1 MSKTTSQ
8 AFSSYRRNRT
18 VLSFRERYRLTV
30 FVSNGTVAVMAQR
43 GVSLKSVLTCYEK
56 NKMIFFFIWAVIDF
70 LTINISW
77 FLLNIKQ
84 HPSPISRKPQT
95 VLNVWMAWIVCI
107 VLFSD
112 HKCACPMSRA
122 IAATFWPRGRRA
134 LRARRPRGPNVKNT
148 KMIRVWWTL
157 FLLMFWPRLFYSK
170 SSWCMNEG
178 SKRKM
183 PAWSLVLKVG
193 FFSAMSSTAMQC
205 WYLLFQNKLTK
216 MFGYT

>member
-1 MSKTTSQ
+1 MSKATSQ

-18 VLSFRERYRLTV
+18 VLSFSERYRLTV

-95 VLNVWMAWIVCI
+95 VLNVWMACIVCI
-107 VLFSD
+107 VLFSY

-134 LRARRPRGPNVKNT
+134 LRARRPRGPNVKNVNQGT
-148 KMIRVWWTL
+148 LLMRPTYVLIKISTGAPIFFSCMVASVWY
-157 FLLMFWPRLFYSK
+157 FLLVLLRNGLSQENNTNTHVYARRKSIPMITSPRQI
-170 SSWCMNEG
+170 
-178 SKRKM
+178 RI
-183 PAWSLVLKVG
+183 
-193 FFSAMSSTAMQC
+193 
-205 WYLLFQNKLTK
+205 
-216 MFGYT
+216 

>member
-1 MSKTTSQ
+1 MSKATSQ

-56 NKMIFFFIWAVIDF
+56 NKMNFFFIWAVIDF
-70 LTINISW
+70 MTINISW

-95 VLNVWMAWIVCI
+95 VINGWMAWIVCI
-107 VLFSD
+107 VLFSI

-134 LRARRPRGPNVKNT
+134 LRARRPRGPNVKITSKCDLN
-148 KMIRVWWTL
+148 RQ
-157 FLLMFWPRLFYSK
+157 WPLRICIDRSPTRCVTIL
-170 SSWCMNEG
+170 W
-178 SKRKM
+178 
-183 PAWSLVLKVG
+183 P
-193 FFSAMSSTAMQC
+193 
-205 WYLLFQNKLTK
+205 
-216 MFGYT
+216 